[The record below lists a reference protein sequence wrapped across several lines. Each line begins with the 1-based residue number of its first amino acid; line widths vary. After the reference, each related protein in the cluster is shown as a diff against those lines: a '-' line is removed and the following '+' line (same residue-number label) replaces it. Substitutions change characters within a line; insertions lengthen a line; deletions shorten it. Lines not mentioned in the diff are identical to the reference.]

1 MDQAYINLFLHTSKL
16 VKKKSNELISKFLEE
31 KVIPEI
37 KENGIYLEKTMPT
50 MSMMFPY
57 TPEYFVFSWENSC
70 FYHKGMDERKS
81 SKEERENYIKNSEKF
96 TCLNQTSFFKYNN
109 KLYMIYINNIYG
121 LIEIEDKSSLLKFF
135 KGEFSNYY
143 WLKDNK
149 EINEKVERIT
159 DEDITN
165 FLNSLIDIR
174 EIINRQ
180 IYPRTDGI
188 ILSIEEEKILEDAAT
203 YDFLG
208 TKNEETP
215 IFFLPSKIRSIM
227 EKEDLY

>member
-70 FYHKGMDERKS
+70 FYKGMDERKS
-81 SKEERENYIKNSEKF
+81 SKEEREYYIKNSEKF

-109 KLYMIYINNIYG
+109 KLYMIYINNIYR
-121 LIEIEDKSSLLKFF
+121 LQNKNNTPSSSLLT
-135 KGEFSNYY
+135 G
-143 WLKDNK
+143 
-149 EINEKVERIT
+149 
-159 DEDITN
+159 
-165 FLNSLIDIR
+165 
-174 EIINRQ
+174 
-180 IYPRTDGI
+180 G
-188 ILSIEEEKILEDAAT
+188 
-203 YDFLG
+203 
-208 TKNEETP
+208 
-215 IFFLPSKIRSIM
+215 
-227 EKEDLY
+227 